1 MSLPVDFEEKA
12 KAPPSPSRDGYPYRI
27 SASDLM
33 KNFAYAA
40 GEFKEEDFD
49 VTESQGE
56 SSQYTTRKISLK
68 NTLFGTDQG
77 NIPFWNKNLNEGLG
91 GWSMIFP
98 DKQGQLFYWDQNLS
112 EGLGGWQMIEAPT
125 KPGEFLYWDVE
136 ANDNAGG
143 WSLHDPAGEGTLVYF
158 SEEDKKWKSF
168 IPTGEGTLVYFSEE
182 DKEWKGF
189 IPADP
194 CVIFF
199 KDKEWQSL
207 AIPDDDD
214 PLQLTAVGGEL
225 SWTPGI
231 PEPPESG
238 TYVLGSVDG
247 VMQWI
252 ETEECEE

>member
-98 DKQGQLFYWDQNLS
+98 DEQGQLFYWDQNLS

-158 SEEDKKWKSF
+158 SEEDKEWKS
-168 IPTGEGTLVYFSEE
+168 
-182 DKEWKGF
+182 F

-194 CVIFF
+194 CVIFY

-207 AIPDDDD
+207 AIPEDGDD
-214 PLQLTAVGGEL
+214 PLQLTAEGGEL

-231 PEPPESG
+231 PAVPTSG
-238 TYVLGSVDG
+238 TYVLGAVDG
-247 VMQWI
+247 TVQWV
-252 ETEECEE
+252 ETEACEE